1 MNSAELKKNIV
12 LKENIF
18 RFFFLKKFFDENFMV
33 LFSYS
38 NELLKCECIHVGD
51 VNQAIK
57 IALKTYQGRERPF
70 PTKAHP
76 ED

>member
-12 LKENIF
+12 LKDNIF
-18 RFFFLKKFFDENFMV
+18 RFFFLKKFFDENFIV

-38 NELLKCECIHVGD
+38 NELLKCQCIHVGD
-51 VNQAIK
+51 ANQAIK
-57 IALKTYQGRERPF
+57 IALKMYQGRELPF